1 MESGSHGNAHLVG
14 DFSGTTAEFE
24 RHIDMHHIHALEGGA
39 EQRVA
44 GFGELHELLGG
55 HPRDERHLIHAR
67 RIFGR
72 PYTDKPHM
80 MALPLQFRSPLQ
92 GRIGGAVTLI
102 AHRIDHKSDSQRTI
116 NALFNPVFAH
126 CLILN
131 HRAAM
136 ASAALHERV

>member
-1 MESGSHGNAHLVG
+1 MSCLAATHET
-14 DFSGTTAEFE
+14 SGTLFT
-24 RHIDMHHIHALEGGA
+24 R
-39 EQRVA
+39 A
-44 GFGELHELLGG
+44 GYSGC
-55 HPRDERHLIHAR
+55 
-67 RIFGR
+67 

-80 MALPLQFRSPLQ
+80 MALPLQFCSPLQ
-92 GRIGGAVTLI
+92 GRIGGAVALI

-136 ASAALHERV
+136 ASAALPERV